1 MVNSGY
7 DVLKV
12 GIFGGT
18 FNPVHY
24 GHLRAAE
31 EVRLR
36 LGFDKVL
43 FIPSGTPPLKTKDIA
58 SASHR
63 FEMVRLAI
71 LDNPF
76 FEISDIETRRR
87 GKSYTVRTIE
97 ELKEAYPGREF
108 YLVLGIDAF
117 LDLPNWWD
125 PDRLAA
131 LSNFVIISR
140 PGFRFADLRLS
151 PYLKKTDHR
160 VLMELDD
167 AKKDSYPIVLKSG
180 KEGTLMRTTPLGI
193 SATDVRNYIKEG
205 ESVKYLLPA
214 EVQSFIIRNKLFKN

>member
-1 MVNSGY
+1 MVSSGY
-7 DVLKV
+7 DLLKV

-18 FNPVHY
+18 FNPIHY
-24 GHLRAAE
+24 GHLRTAE

-76 FEISDIETRRR
+76 FELSDIETRRR
-87 GKSYTVRTIE
+87 GKSYTVKTIE
-97 ELKEAYPGREF
+97 ELKMSYPGRQF
-108 YLVLGIDAF
+108 YLILGIDAF
-117 LDLPNWWD
+117 LDLPNWRD
-125 PDRLAA
+125 PDRLVS
-131 LSNFVIISR
+131 LTDFVIISR
-140 PGFRFADLRLS
+140 PGFLFGDLRPS
-151 PYLKKTDHR
+151 PFLKKTDYR
-160 VLMELDD
+160 FLREIDD
-167 AKKDSYPIVLKSG
+167 AKKDSYPIVLKGG
-180 KEGTLMRTTPLGI
+180 KEGLLLRTTPLGI
-193 SATDVRNYIKEG
+193 SATDIRDYIKQG

-214 EVQSFIIRNKLFKN
+214 EVQSFIIKNKLFKN